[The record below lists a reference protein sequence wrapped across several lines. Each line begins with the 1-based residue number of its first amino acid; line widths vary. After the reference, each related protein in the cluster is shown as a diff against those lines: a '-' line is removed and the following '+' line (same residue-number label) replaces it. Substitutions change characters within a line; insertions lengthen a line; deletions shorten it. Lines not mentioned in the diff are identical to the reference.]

1 MTEQE
6 KDFYSKPFKFSYS
19 SLNKLLFS
27 PSLFYNDYIL
37 KQRQEKLDKHLLEGK
52 VLHCLLFEPEKLQE
66 KFKIVPG
73 KLPTDNVRKIL
84 HSLHKVSNLG
94 LTTDNSFTDLMSKE
108 LENSILSILKEE
120 NLYQT
125 LKEDSARLVKIQC
138 QENVEYWNFI
148 NNSKVD
154 VVDEETLKRCQEQ
167 IEIIKNN
174 TEVNKIFG
182 EFQTDFPL
190 DTIETFSEKYLECKL
205 DNYNFGLKGYV
216 DFYKID
222 NDKKEIVICDLKTT
236 SKTIDEFPET
246 VDYYK
251 YWLQAVIYTKLVIE
265 NLPEEKQ
272 NYKIIFTFIVID
284 KYNQVYPF
292 EVSEVS
298 LDAWVNDLRYA
309 LQTADYHYTNNNYS
323 LPFKYLVNKVR
334 L

>member
-94 LTTDNSFTDLMSKE
+94 LTTDNSCVDLMSKE

-154 VVDEETLKRCQEQ
+154 VIDEETLKRCQEQ

-174 TEVNKIFG
+174 TQVNKIFG

-205 DNYNFGLKGYV
+205 SNYNFGLKGYV

-246 VDYYK
+246 FGYYK
-251 YWLQAVIYTKLVIE
+251 YWLQAVIYIKLVIE

-272 NYKIIFTFIVID
+272 NYKIIFNFVVID

-292 EVSEVS
+292 EVSEIS

-309 LQTADYHYTNNNYS
+309 LETANYHYTNNNYS
-323 LPFKYLVNKVR
+323 LPFKYLVNKVT